1 MVLYS
6 DNPSQ
11 MYKQLHAL
19 HRAAEGRGRKR
30 KLQCHN
36 FVNNADAVPRFLGS
50 SLDAVHQAMENYAP
64 SMSVRSWLLG
74 GHTYVTAVGTLQK
87 YLFASFA
94 VCIFP
99 ERFASMGTL
108 GLICQVV
115 LCGHQHTCMAIVV
128 AIASEQQPASPG
140 NRPSPL
146 LITPHSAACF
156 SNLSSCRQLPLHH
169 MAMSYQ
175 A

>member
-6 DNPSQ
+6 DDPSQ

-50 SLDAVHQAMENYAP
+50 SLDAVHQAVENYAP
-64 SMSVRSWLLG
+64 SMSVRSWSLG
-74 GHTYVTAVGTLQK
+74 GHTYVPAVGTLK
-87 YLFASFA
+87 KSLFASFCCLHLPRTLCVHGHTWVDLSGRA
-94 VCIFP
+94 VWSPTYLHGLSGFP
-99 ERFASMGTL
+99 WKPP
-108 GLICQVV
+108 VP
-115 LCGHQHTCMAIVV
+115 
-128 AIASEQQPASPG
+128 IAHH
-140 NRPSPL
+140 PS
-146 LITPHSAACF
+146 HCSAACF
-156 SNLSSCRQLPLHH
+156 SNMSSCRQLPLHH